1 LKERGKRSIRL
12 GARDAVHSSQSA
24 KGDKIEKAAMRILT
38 DGRSEVFL
46 GFYVIAWVGALILT
60 HILSK

>member
-1 LKERGKRSIRL
+1 M
-12 GARDAVHSSQSA
+12 HSSQSA